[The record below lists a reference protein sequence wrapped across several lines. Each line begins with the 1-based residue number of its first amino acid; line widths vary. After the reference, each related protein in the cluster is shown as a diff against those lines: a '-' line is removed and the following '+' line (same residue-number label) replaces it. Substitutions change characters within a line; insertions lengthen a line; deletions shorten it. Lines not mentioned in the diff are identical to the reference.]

1 MDIERAKF
9 TETEAEKVFAVMDEF
24 KDSFCE
30 FAKLTN
36 LSPNDANL
44 LVQGAMMA
52 FATFSC
58 INPYSTTITCKTI
71 MNKIYGTRS
80 E

>member
-1 MDIERAKF
+1 MDIERVKF

-52 FATFSC
+52 FC
-58 INPYSTTITCKTI
+58 NL
-71 MNKIYGTRS
+71 
-80 E
+80 